1 MADEKQFSRRD
12 FLKVSGSATGGMI
25 AGSVLGGVVTNSFLD
40 GKNNREQSN
49 EEDVKNDN
57 TSADSKD
64 YTEARMFFTR
74 FEDFQVLEQATEM
87 IYPEDDNGPGAI
99 ELGVPYFIDKQL
111 AGQWGDNSN
120 DYRQGPFTNKSV
132 DESSLTRGQMFL
144 LGIRRINEYS
154 NEKYNEEF
162 IDTEDD
168 NKVKILQDFEKDNV
182 EMSVIKSSIFFELL
196 RKATFEGAYA
206 DPLYGGNRNMEGWKM
221 KEYPGPV
228 MSYEDMIEESEFIL
242 KEPISLTDYQQK

>member
-12 FLKVSGSATGGMI
+12 FLKVSGSATGGII

-40 GKNNREQSN
+40 GKNNSEQSN

-57 TSADSKD
+57 TSTDSKD

-111 AGQWGDNSN
+111 AGQWGENTN
-120 DYRQGPFTNKSV
+120 DYRQGPFTNESV